1 MTLTDDME
9 ENLRLS
15 PMTQRRIQQ
24 FRANRRGYLSLC
36 IFLLL
41 VMITLPAEF
50 ITNDKPLIIR
60 YKGEFFFPVLTDY
73 PESVFG
79 GFLAITDYRDP
90 FIEVEIEANGWM
102 VWPLLRYGYRT
113 INRNP
118 GNSVPSP
125 PTWENPLGTD
135 NQARD
140 VLARLIYGFRTTI
153 LFSSLLTFLSYVFG
167 IAAGAVQGYSG
178 GVTDIVIQRF
188 TEVWNGL
195 PLLFILIILF
205 SFFSPGFRLLLFV
218 LLLFNWTNLAGVV
231 RAEFLRT
238 RNFTYIK
245 AAKALGVSDFNI
257 IRKHMF
263 PNALAAAL
271 SFLPYTFINAIT
283 MLIVLD
289 FIGLGLP
296 PGAASLGELLAQGR
310 ANMHA
315 PWLGISGF
323 LSIAATLVLIV
334 FISEAIR
341 DAFNPWKTYDNPTVI
356 KY

>member
-1 MTLTDDME
+1 MALTHDMG
-9 ENLRLS
+9 ENIHLS
-15 PMTQRRIQQ
+15 PIIQRRTKQ
-24 FRANRRGYLSLC
+24 FRANRRGYLSLWV
-36 IFLLL
+36 FLLL
-41 VMITLPAEF
+41 VIITLPAEL
-50 ITNDKPLIIR
+50 ITNDKPLVIR
-60 YKGEFFFPVLTDY
+60 YKEQFFFPVFTDY

-90 FIEVEIEANGWM
+90 FIKEEIETNGWM

-118 GNSVPSP
+118 GTPVPSP
-125 PTWENPLGTD
+125 PTRENPLGTD

-153 LFSSLLTFLSYVFG
+153 LFSSCLTFLSYVFG
-167 IAAGAVQGYSG
+167 IVAGAIQGYSG
-178 GVTDIVIQRF
+178 GITDIVFQRF

-205 SFFSPGFRLLLFV
+205 SMFTPGFRLLLCIM
-218 LLLFNWTNLAGVV
+218 LLFNWTGLAGIV

-238 RNFTYIK
+238 RNFTYVK
-245 AAKALGVSDFNI
+245 AAKALGVGDFNI
-257 IRKHMF
+257 MRKHML

-271 SFLPYTFINAIT
+271 SFLPFTFINAIT
-283 MLIVLD
+283 LLIVLD

-296 PGAASLGELLAQGR
+296 PGSASLGELLAQGR

-315 PWLGISGF
+315 PWLGITGF
-323 LSIAATLVLIV
+323 LSIAVILVLVV

-341 DAFNPWKTYDNPTVI
+341 DAFEPGKSYDSTAAF

>member
-1 MTLTDDME
+1 
-9 ENLRLS
+9 
-15 PMTQRRIQQ
+15 MTQRRIQQ
-24 FRANRRGYLSLC
+24 FRANRRGYFSLW
-36 IFLLL
+36 IFLIL
-41 VMITLPAEF
+41 VIITLPAEF

-60 YKGEFFFPVLTDY
+60 YKEQFLFPALVDY

-90 FIEVEIEANGWM
+90 FIKEEIKANGWM
-102 VWPLLRYGYRT
+102 VWPLRGYGYRT

-118 GNSVPSP
+118 GTPVPSP

-153 LFSSLLTFLSYVFG
+153 LFSSCLTFLSYIFG
-167 IAAGAVQGYSG
+167 IAAGAIQGYSG
-178 GVTDIVIQRF
+178 GIIDIVFQRF
-188 TEVWNGL
+188 IEVWNGL

-205 SFFSPGFRLLLFV
+205 SMFTPGFRLLLCV
-218 LLLFNWTNLAGVV
+218 TLLFNWTGLSGVV

-245 AAKALGVSDFNI
+245 AAKALGVSGFNI
-257 IRKHMF
+257 MKKHML

-271 SFLPYTFINAIT
+271 SFLPFTFINAIT
-283 MLIVLD
+283 LLIVLD

-310 ANMHA
+310 SNMHA
-315 PWLGISGF
+315 PWIGITGF

-341 DAFNPWKTYDNPTVI
+341 DAFDPRKTYDNTAAI